1 METYLVVLT
10 PCRPTLAQDATD
22 SELAI
27 VGEHFA
33 HLQRRRDAGD
43 LFLAGRTEGGEM
55 GLIVLRASSAN
66 EVDAF
71 LEADPAIEQGLMT
84 AMRYPFR
91 LALWGEPSG

>member
-1 METYLVVLT
+1 MDNYLVVLT
-10 PCRPTLAQDATD
+10 PCRPTLAQDATEA
-22 SELAI
+22 ELAV

-33 HLQRRRDAGD
+33 HLQKRRDAGG

-55 GLIVLRASSAN
+55 GVIVLRASTAD

-71 LEADPAIEQGLMT
+71 LNADPAIRDGLMT
-84 AMRYPFR
+84 ATRYPFR